1 MKEEES
7 QVIQLGKNNILIY
20 NNVLAS
26 TKRLTDA
33 QLGAVLRLLLAK
45 NIDNNFELLHD
56 DALVELTSHLLWDTI
71 SACNKNHAK
80 KSEQQKAAGR
90 ASAEARRKKQ
100 AELEAKAQ
108 QAENLNTVKP
118 EAPELEDKPKQD
130 NHESKT
136 QKTQKQQQLQKEQ
149 QLDWQCVAGLELT
162 EQQQQEAKRIRKANN
177 TSKKTRTFTQA
188 SLKQFLTQVKYSVD
202 AGISIDE
209 VLEVWEAKQWVT
221 WTHSYYSKE
230 IASDIK
236 AQSQTAKDLK
246 NAQAVQE
253 SGKDNNWDDLEMT
266 DTVREMLEI
275 SYKDRMNETNKGG
288 SHG

>member
-202 AGISIDE
+202 ADISIDE
-209 VLEVWEAKQWVT
+209 VLEKWEGKQWVT

>member
-136 QKTQKQQQLQKEQ
+136 QKTQKQQQL
-149 QLDWQCVAGLELT
+149 DWQCVAGLELT
-162 EQQQQEAKRIRKANN
+162 EQQQQEAIRIRKANN